1 MTLSDFLGYL
11 SAHNLINL
19 QKIKSDDDD
28 GFYTRL
34 KTHKYVYFAQ
44 LFGLKLDY
52 IHNVHLYGPYS
63 DKLAIDCSNID
74 IDDIANSSNVS
85 LNFDEK
91 KFIELLKN
99 KDSKWLELAST
110 IIDEKNNLDKD
121 DYLEY
126 IAWIKSD
133 YSLEEVKEVYS
144 SLQNSFLKDE
154 LECLTH

>member
-34 KTHKYVYFAQ
+34 KTNKYVYFAQ
-44 LFGLKLDY
+44 IFGLKLDY

-74 IDDIANSSNVS
+74 IDNIANSSNIS

-91 KFIELLKN
+91 KFMELLKN
-99 KDSKWLELAST
+99 KDRKWLELAST
-110 IIDEKNNLDKD
+110 ILDEKNHIGKD
-121 DYLEY
+121 DFLKY
-126 IAWIKSD
+126 IVWIKPN
-133 YSLEEVKEVYS
+133 YSLKEVKEVYS
-144 SLQNSFLKDE
+144 SLQNSVLKHH
-154 LECLTH
+154 LKHLTH